1 MKRNKET
8 PVSDTVE
15 TKKEHRLLKKVWE
28 KLKPKSVK
36 GWIVRGIILFVLI
49 FLTVQIVKIVK
60 VTKQVTDYL
69 TAHTDETAQYRT
81 ISSKLEGSGSVQPID
96 TYEIKSKV
104 EGDVIS
110 VNFNVGDMVEKD
122 QVLIQLTTEDAEK
135 GVKNARQALER
146 AKRNYEKQMD
156 SVSSAEDAYERAV
169 KNYDRAN
176 EDFIE
181 AEARYGTTSL
191 VSDVKGYITKI
202 YVREGDTIRE
212 EQDICDVED
221 DSTMI
226 LEINFTASEVSQ
238 ATVGKKALVEV
249 EGTFETLPGKVTY
262 VSNKAMVGSGNVMTK
277 KVKIE
282 VENPGGIVKGTGAS
296 ASIGDIYCNEPGAFV
311 IGQEKTVKA
320 KMGGDI
326 DYLFLEEGNAIKPGD
341 VMMIFDRESTDD
353 MVDSYEEKLN
363 NAWNA
368 RYNAKNNLDNC
379 NDKIDDY
386 EDQIEDLEE
395 ELADKEELLEDC
407 SIKAPVAGQMIAKE
421 VEPDDEITLQN
432 MNYYLAILY
441 DVSKMTF
448 DMSIDELDIRAVQ
461 IGQRV
466 VVEAD
471 ALDGSL
477 EGHVTNI
484 DLQSK
489 SNGGVTTYTVTVTI
503 DDPGEL
509 LPSMNVTGTILLA
522 DEENVLAVPIDAVRN
537 GSVVYVK
544 DDSVTE
550 AVGNVPAGYRSVE
563 VETGVTDGKYIE
575 IKSGITEGETVYVA
589 RYNSTG
595 KTDNPWAALMG
606 EGGGTGFEVSGPSG
620 GPSGGRP
627 DGDGRG
633 SGSRDSGGSGGF
645 AGR

>member
-1 MKRNKET
+1 M
-8 PVSDTVE
+8 VSETVE
-15 TKKEHRLLKKVWE
+15 TKKEHKILKRIWE

-36 GWIVRGIILFVLI
+36 GWIVRGIILFILI
-49 FLTVQIVKIVK
+49 FLTVQIVKVVR
-60 VTKQVTDYL
+60 VTKQITDVL
-69 TAHTDETAQYRT
+69 TAHTDEVAQYRT
-81 ISSKLEGSGSVQPID
+81 ISSTLEGAGSVQPID

-110 VNFNVGDMVEKD
+110 VNFNVGDMVEED
-122 QVLIQLTTEDAEK
+122 QVLIQLTTKEAEEAVKDAK
-135 GVKNARQALER
+135 KALER
-146 AKRNYEKQMD
+146 AKRNYEKQVD

-191 VSDVKGYITKI
+191 VSDVRGHITKI
-202 YVREGDTIRE
+202 YVREGDTVRE
-212 EQDICDVED
+212 EANICDVED

-226 LEINFTASEVSQ
+226 LEIDFTASEVSEE
-238 ATVGKKALVEV
+238 TVGKKAVVEV
-249 EGTFETLPGKVTY
+249 EGSFETLPGKVTY
-262 VSNKAMVGSGNVMTK
+262 VSSKAKVGSGNVMTK

-282 VENPGGIVKGTGAS
+282 VSNPGGIVKGTGAS
-296 ASIGDIYCNEPGAFV
+296 ASIGDIFCNEPGIFDV
-311 IGQEKTVKA
+311 GKETTVKA

-326 DYLFLEEGNAIKPGD
+326 EYLFLEEGNAINPGD

-368 RYNAKNNLDNC
+368 RYNAKNNLDSC
-379 NDKIDDY
+379 NDRIDDY
-386 EDQIEDLEE
+386 ADQIEDLEE
-395 ELADKEELLEDC
+395 DLADKEELLEDC
-407 SIKAPVAGQMIAKE
+407 SIKAPVAGQIIARE
-421 VEPDDEITLQN
+421 VEEDDEITMQN

-448 DMSIDELDIRAVQ
+448 DMSIDELDIRAVE

-471 ALDGSL
+471 ALDEEL

-503 DDPGEL
+503 DEPGDL
-509 LPSMNVTGTILLA
+509 LPSMNVTGTILIA

-550 AVGNVPAGYRSVE
+550 ATGSVPAGYRSVE
-563 VETGVTDGKYIE
+563 VETGATDGKYIE
-575 IKSGITEGETVYVA
+575 IKSGITEGETVYVS

-595 KTDNPWAALMG
+595 KSNNPWATLMG
-606 EGGGTGFEVSGPSG
+606 GGAVDVSVQSGPY
-620 GPSGGRP
+620 SGGRP
-627 DGDGRG
+627 GGDGRN
-633 SGSRDSGGSGGF
+633 SGGRDSGGRNSGGF
-645 AGR
+645 EGR